1 MSKYH
6 SVRTNGYA
14 SKKEAN
20 DAAGFS
26 ALARAGKIQDYREQV
41 TFVLVPGKGKVRA
54 ITYVADF
61 TYWDENGYHVCD
73 SKGYRTEVYRIKRK
87 LMYLLLDITIEEL

>member
-1 MSKYH
+1 MTKYG
-6 SVRTNGYA
+6 SVRTNGYM

-26 ALARAGKIQDYREQV
+26 ALARAGKIQDFREQV
-41 TFVLVPGKGKVRA
+41 KFILVPGKEKVRA
-54 ITYVADF
+54 ITYIADF

-87 LMYLLLDITIEEL
+87 LMYLLHGITVEEL